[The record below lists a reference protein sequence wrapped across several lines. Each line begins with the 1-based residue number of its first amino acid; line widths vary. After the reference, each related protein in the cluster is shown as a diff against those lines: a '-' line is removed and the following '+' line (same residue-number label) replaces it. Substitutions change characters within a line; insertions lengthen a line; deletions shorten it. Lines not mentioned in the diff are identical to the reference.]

1 VINKDRTVSPT
12 KAPNFV
18 WGIGP
23 NRELILVEAADFHR
37 RLVFKELKPS
47 QFNVVKSFKL
57 ALGSHKGKG
66 IMFSGEGAQKSS
78 GLEQGLKIGSAKE
91 SITVFI
97 DAEGFIHYSNQPFQ
111 VLDAQ
116 SLVHS
121 SRSRDLVLFS
131 MNSRSP

>member
-1 VINKDRTVSPT
+1 MQVVGKKNYNFDVAMAEYKPDTQIAIYQAHNNGSQLFVINKDRTVSPT

-23 NRELILVEAADFHR
+23 NRELILVESVDLQR

-66 IMFSGEGAQKSS
+66 IVFSGEG
-78 GLEQGLKIGSAKE
+78 G
-91 SITVFI
+91 
-97 DAEGFIHYSNQPFQ
+97 
-111 VLDAQ
+111 
-116 SLVHS
+116 
-121 SRSRDLVLFS
+121 
-131 MNSRSP
+131 